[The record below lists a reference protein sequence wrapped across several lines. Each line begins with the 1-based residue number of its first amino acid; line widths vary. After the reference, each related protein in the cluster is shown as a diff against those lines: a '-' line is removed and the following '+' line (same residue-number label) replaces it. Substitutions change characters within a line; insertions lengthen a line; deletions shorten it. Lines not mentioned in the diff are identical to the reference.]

1 MEATRARHRFPA
13 SAWDTRDEIFHDPY
27 FLQNLQQLGY
37 GEERSRSYPT
47 PRRDATLAGLLIG
60 TVAAVVAAVVLGNVI
75 VPMW

>member
-1 MEATRARHRFPA
+1 MEAARARHRFPA

-37 GEERSRSYPT
+37 GEEFSRGYAT
-47 PRRDATLAGLLIG
+47 PRRDPTLAGLVIG
-60 TVAAVVAAVVLGNVI
+60 TIAGVVAALVLGNMI